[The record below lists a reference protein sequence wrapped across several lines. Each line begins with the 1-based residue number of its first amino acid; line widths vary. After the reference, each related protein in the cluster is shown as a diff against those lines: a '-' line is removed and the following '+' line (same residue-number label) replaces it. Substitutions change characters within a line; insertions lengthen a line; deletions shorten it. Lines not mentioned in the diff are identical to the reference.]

1 MTYPAITLETY
12 PPMVYDGVENPFY
25 DEELLEF
32 TIPYAWLSE
41 YFYQNN
47 LGDIDEDEYGTDE
60 CDLTYWLTNVYTWD
74 DTLEIYNDASA
85 DGVIISEKIVERR
98 I

>member
-1 MTYPAITLETY
+1 
-12 PPMVYDGVENPFY
+12 MVYDGVENPFY

-47 LGDIDEDEYGTDE
+47 LGEIDEDEYGTDE

-74 DTLEIYNDASA
+74 DTLDIYESASA

>member
-32 TIPYAWLSE
+32 TIPYFWLSRYYHE
-41 YFYQNN
+41 QQ
-47 LGDIDEDEYGTDE
+47 LGAF
-60 CDLTYWLTNVYTWD
+60 DLDFFLMNEYTWD
-74 DTLEIYNDASA
+74 DTLEIYNNASA

>member
-32 TIPYAWLSE
+32 TIPYSWLSRYYHE
-41 YFYQNN
+41 QQ
-47 LGDIDEDEYGTDE
+47 LGAF
-60 CDLTYWLTNVYTWD
+60 DLDFFLMNEYTWD
-74 DTLEIYNDASA
+74 DTLEIYERAKID
-85 DGVIISEKIVERR
+85 DVVISEHIVERR
-98 I
+98 